1 MKFNKLEIDEIDS
14 RKKYISIK
22 KEFKSMGK
30 INSDYILESFNFAYS
45 MSFGKK
51 GQHRNY
57 RSGGTHR
64 RKNGEIFTN
73 TFQGKLCEFA
83 VYQTLKGIS
92 DINKP
97 DLKVYE
103 LGKWDTYDFKIDK
116 SIVSV
121 KSTKFFGQLLLLETK
136 DWTTNAEY
144 IPNNN
149 EHYDYTIMVRLKD
162 NNETIMKRN
171 RLYYSRN
178 CDKTKLWELFK
189 DNEWTFDIP
198 GYITHEELKYLINN
212 KYIIKKGDLL
222 NGKTKMDAFNYYC
235 HIADMHSI
243 FDLKKD

>member
-45 MSFGKK
+45 KSFGKK

-149 EHYDYTIMVRLKD
+149 EHYDYTIMVRLKH

-222 NGKTKMDAFNYYC
+222 NGKTNIDAFNYYC

-243 FDLKKD
+243 FDMKKD